1 MKRSDSIAIIL
12 AFNEERNIEK
22 VVDDFYPYF
31 SKLIIVDD
39 GSTDS
44 TNSILNNLKYPDI
57 ILIKNEKNLGIGG
70 AFKKGLNKAY
80 HTIYR

>member
-70 AFKKGLNKAY
+70 AFKKGLKN
-80 HTIYR
+80 I

>member
-44 TNSILNNLKYPDI
+44 TSSILNNLKYPDI
-57 ILIKNEKNLGIGG
+57 VLIKNEKKYIG
-70 AFKKGLNKAY
+70 
-80 HTIYR
+80 